1 MPLPLTFKITLF
13 ATAAFCALA
22 LFSAP
27 ALAAPSASQVAAE
40 RADVDRAVQRF
51 EAARQRSNRINARV
65 ERISSEL
72 DRVIADQGLAHER
85 LSSRAR
91 MMYRSGDTTFVSVL
105 LGAATFQEF
114 ASRWELLE
122 LMSRQDAE
130 DLSTLA
136 QLRADAE
143 RSAKTLLQLQ
153 AEEARAV
160 DATAREVSR
169 ARKELAASRSALAAY
184 QTRIRLGRSAPAVVP
199 PKSDSKQK
207 LQGSGAWRTGVA
219 SHYGRNFSGR
229 GASGERIGPY
239 SMMVAHK
246 TLPFGTLIEFKYNGK
261 RAVARVADR
270 GPRSAARMFD
280 LGPGVVRVLGFNGV
294 HKVQYRIISR

>member
-1 MPLPLTFKITLF
+1 MSLSLTFKITLF
-13 ATAAFCALA
+13 TTAAVCALA

-51 EAARQRSNRINARV
+51 EAAQQRANRINARV
-65 ERISSEL
+65 ERISVEL
-72 DRVIADQGLAHER
+72 DRVITDQDSAHER

-136 QLRADAE
+136 ELRTDAE

-160 DATAREVSR
+160 DATAQEVAR
-169 ARKELAASRSALAAY
+169 ARKELAASQSALAAY
-184 QTRIRLGRSAPAVVP
+184 QTRTRPARRAPAAA
-199 PKSDSKQK
+199 PKSDSKQQ
-207 LQGSGAWRTGVA
+207 LRGSGAWRTGVA
-219 SHYGRNFSGR
+219 SHYGRNFTGR

-280 LGPGVVRVLGFNGV
+280 LGPGVVRVLNFNGV
-294 HKVQYRIISR
+294 HEVQYRIISR